1 MGIALIIILVIVV
14 LLAIVLIVTYNGLVT
29 LRNRIENAWAQIDVQ
44 LKRRYDLI
52 PNLVETVKG
61 YAAHERETLEA
72 VIQARNMAMQRRQG
86 PAGAGPG
93 REHDHRRA
101 EVAVRPVRGLPR
113 PQGEPELP
121 ATCRRS

>member
-1 MGIALIIILVIVV
+1 MLIRRGSSSAIVV
-14 LLAIVLIVTYNGLVT
+14 VLAIYAVVTYNGLVS

-72 VIQARNMAMQRRQG
+72 VIQARNLAMTAAG
-86 PAGAGPG
+86 PAGPGRG
-93 REHDHRRA
+93 REHDHRRP
-101 EVAVRPVRGLPR
+101 EVACSPCPR
-113 PQGEPELP
+113 PTRTSRRTRTSS
-121 ATCRRS
+121 TCRRS